1 MSPRTPTG
9 PQKSPK
15 PGKDKGDKAPEAE
28 VTVSGTVGTRT
39 DADGDTEYTL
49 TSGATTLVL
58 EGGPPWFYGDDH
70 PLKPYVGKHVTITG
84 EQRAG
89 ENEVD
94 VTTVDGKRIRAEG
107 KPPWAGGWKRVGERH
122 PGWTQE
128 KWDRWQ
134 AKMAGKAKAL
144 GVDCFPPGQCKD
156 KPGKGAPA
164 SDDMTGADSG
174 G

>member
-1 MSPRTPTG
+1 M
-9 PQKSPK
+9 
-15 PGKDKGDKAPEAE
+15 A
-28 VTVSGTVGTRT
+28 
-39 DADGDTEYTL
+39 
-49 TSGATTLVL
+49 
-58 EGGPPWFYGDDH
+58 
-70 PLKPYVGKHVTITG
+70 
-84 EQRAG
+84 
-89 ENEVD
+89 
-94 VTTVDGKRIRAEG
+94 TVDGKRIRAEG

-144 GVDCFPPGQCKD
+144 GVDCWPPGHCKD

-164 SDDMTGADSG
+164 SDDMTGADAG